1 MPGERRR
8 RGALGQVRASSRPDG
23 LAQVVGCR
31 PFGCAAPEGR
41 VGYDF
46 EGQWLP
52 AELGVPDEKWQAEL
66 ALGTNLLT
74 RWDYRSQS
82 RPVVLEQWPI
92 VAGTITILELPP
104 TGECGEAWAHL
115 EGLEAQRPD
124 GTRIQL
130 GDFEV
135 RNHAWGSGR
144 I

>member
-1 MPGERRR
+1 MG
-8 RGALGQVRASSRPDG
+8 GVGFWLGSADQTALLS
-23 LAQVVGCR
+23 VV
-31 PFGCAAPEGR
+31 PEE
-41 VGYDF
+41 YDF

-52 AELGVPDEKWQAEL
+52 AKFGVSDENWQAEL

-74 RWDYRSQS
+74 RWDYRSQPT
-82 RPVVLEQWPI
+82 PVVLEQWPI

-104 TGECGEAWAHL
+104 AGECGEARAYL

-124 GTRIQL
+124 GTRIRL

-135 RNHAWGSGR
+135 RNHAWGCGR

>member
-8 RGALGQVRASSRPDG
+8 RGALEQVRASSRLDG

-52 AELGVPDEKWQAEL
+52 AEFGVPDEKWQAEL

-74 RWDYRSQS
+74 RWDYRSQPT
-82 RPVVLEQWPI
+82 PVVLEQWPI
-92 VAGTITILELPP
+92 VAGPITILELPP
-104 TGECGEAWAHL
+104 TGDGSAAS
-115 EGLEAQRPD
+115 QRL
-124 GTRIQL
+124 Q
-130 GDFEV
+130 
-135 RNHAWGSGR
+135 
-144 I
+144 